1 MILNRHRI
9 GYSYNNY
16 PPLDLNKINS
26 LGIQISDKQEG
37 SFRLEIKYIKAFY

>member
-1 MILNRHRI
+1 MEPFWR

-16 PPLDLNKINS
+16 PDLDISQINS

-37 SFRLEIKYIKAFY
+37 DFKLEIKYIKAVF